1 MTIDWD
7 SVLRGWMTLSEIRKL
22 ERKLR
27 AWTAPTFTQQQIKA
41 AQKAVKAMKSPDDD
55 PNHVPS
61 LWPPGDGY
69 PDISQID
76 FGDATQQVL
85 NLADLKA
92 ANGHDWL
99 NRSKLLQHLAHP
111 GDSMLKPNPFTQYP
125 IICKDGDGEL
135 LIIDGHH
142 RLGAL
147 MLLGATTWLLWVVP
161 QATS

>member
-1 MTIDWD
+1 MSIDW
-7 SVLRGWMTLSEIRKL
+7 LN
-22 ERKLR
+22 LR
-27 AWTAPTFTQQQIKA
+27 AWKAPKFTAEQMKA
-41 AQKAVKAMKSPDDD
+41 AQTAVKAMKSPDKD

-61 LWPPGDGY
+61 LWKQGDGY

-76 FGDATQQVL
+76 FGDAYQAVW

-99 NRSKLLQHLAHP
+99 NRTKLLDHISHP

-135 LIIDGHH
+135 LIVDGHH

-147 MLLGATTWLLWVVP
+147 MILGAKTWQLWTVP